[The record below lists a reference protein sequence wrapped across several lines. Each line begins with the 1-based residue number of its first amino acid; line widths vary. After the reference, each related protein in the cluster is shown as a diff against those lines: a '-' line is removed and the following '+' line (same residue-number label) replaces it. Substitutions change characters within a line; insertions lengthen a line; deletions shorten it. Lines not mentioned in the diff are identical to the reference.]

1 MKNTFAKLC
10 GMGRREYE
18 LTVDGTLHEYVN
30 NNRPTGVNA
39 MGVFFGVAL
48 WLLDGAGDE
57 CIAAFA
63 HDEKYWNATKHFI
76 YYTAS
81 GRAYIRKG
89 GSRWYLDEALRCN
102 L

>member
-39 MGVFFGVAL
+39 MGVFFGIAL

-57 CIAAFA
+57 CIAAWA
-63 HDEKYWNATKHFI
+63 HGDSFTGAHRHTIHYSSAGRPFIKKGNSRYYFDEFI
-76 YYTAS
+76 
-81 GRAYIRKG
+81 RV
-89 GSRWYLDEALRCN
+89 
-102 L
+102 

>member
-1 MKNTFAKLC
+1 MKNILTD
-10 GMGRREYE
+10 RRSHE
-18 LTVDGTLHEYVN
+18 LTIDSTLYEFCKGCK
-30 NNRPTGVNA
+30 PTGIITS
-39 MGVFFGVAL
+39 GYLGVAI
-48 WLLDGAGDE
+48 WIIDGAGDE